1 MCMQVGSMYAMDGRR
16 HGRGVGGLCRW
27 RRTRLGGVLYSR
39 VRRLA
44 SPWTGCACM
53 QETVSHLVRGGQYV
67 LTAVSRHW
75 IACET

>member
-53 QETVSHLVRGGQYV
+53 QETVRCNCQGWTVC
-67 LTAVSRHW
+67 RHCR
-75 IACET
+75 IKSLCCM